1 MLKTVTRKNEWLFH
15 RNTLEFSNKQENET
29 MEPCDNNKVFTKNV
43 IETAIKLSILG
54 TMVIWTFLLMK
65 PFMIPVIW
73 GMILAVATEPFIGKL
88 GNMIG
93 GRRSLAA
100 ILFVLAIITA
110 LVIPSVL
117 LVMESIET
125 VHVISEQMHDK
136 TLVIPPP
143 PAKVAD
149 WPLIGPTVH
158 QAWQLSST
166 NLEAALKQFAPQL
179 KAVAGT
185 LLDSVG
191 GGISGLFMIIIST
204 CIAGVFL
211 AKAKES
217 SAVAEKIIIRFAGDN
232 GAEIKVLA
240 TATIRGVM
248 QGVVG
253 VAVIQA
259 ILSAL
264 GMVMVGVPAAGL
276 WSVLVLVCAVIQ
288 LPPILVLGPVAVY
301 VFSVA
306 DTTPAVIFLVWAILV
321 SASDGILKP
330 LLMGRGVDIPM
341 LVILLGALGG
351 MMLSG
356 IIGLFVGA
364 VVLAIMYTLFMA
376 WMDEIGEN
384 SDETNVTG

>member
-1 MLKTVTRKNEWLFH
+1 MES
-15 RNTLEFSNKQENET
+15 SN
-29 MEPCDNNKVFTKNV
+29 NNKVFTKNV

-54 TMVIWTFLLMK
+54 TMVLWTFLLIK

-73 GMILAVATEPFIGKL
+73 GIILAVATEPFIRKFAA
-88 GNMIG
+88 MIG

-100 ILFVLAIITA
+100 VLFVLTIIAA

-117 LVMESIET
+117 LVMESIDT
-125 VHVISEQMHDK
+125 VQVISERMQDK

-149 WPLIGPTVH
+149 WPFIGNSVH
-158 QAWQLSST
+158 QAWQLFST

-179 KAVAGT
+179 KAFAAT
-185 LLDSVG
+185 LLGSVG
-191 GGISGLFMIIIST
+191 GGVSGLFMVIIST

-211 AKAKES
+211 AKAEGS
-217 SAVAEKIIIRFAGDN
+217 AAVAEKIITRFAGEK
-232 GAEIKVLA
+232 GSEITTLA

-259 ILSAL
+259 VLSAI
-264 GMVMVGVPAAGL
+264 GMVFVGVPAAGL
-276 WSVLVLVCAVIQ
+276 WSVLVLVCAVSQ
-288 LPPILVLGPVAVY
+288 LPPIIILGPVAAY
-301 VFSVA
+301 VFSAA

-321 SASDGILKP
+321 SASDGFLKP

-341 LVILLGALGG
+341 LVILIGALGG
-351 MMLSG
+351 MVVFG

-376 WMDEIGEN
+376 WVNEIEQVN
-384 SDETNVTG
+384 